1 MSELKIDCIN
11 ANIYGMNSYIVSAD
25 DEAMIID
32 MAKLS
37 FGYEDY
43 DKLLEGKKL
52 TKVLYT
58 HGHFDHISGSDD
70 IRKKYKEAKHCVHSL
85 DYDFF
90 TDTKLN
96 VSGYFSE
103 GIRCQSPEIQFNDGD
118 TFKLKD
124 IEFKVIHTPG
134 HTMGGCCYYLPVE
147 HAVFSGDTLFQ
158 RSVGRT
164 DFPNSSQDAIVRS
177 VRERLFAL
185 PDDTIVYP
193 GHMGETKIE
202 YEKLHNP
209 YVQEG

>member
-1 MSELKIDCIN
+1 MKIKTLLLGN
-11 ANIYGMNSYIVSAD
+11 MQTNGYVVS
-25 DEAMIID
+25 DENHHCLIID
-32 MAKLS
+32 PGAN
-37 FGYEDY
+37 
-43 DKLLEGKKL
+43 GKKVVHYL
-52 TKVLYT
+52 TENELVPEAVLLT
-58 HGHFDHISGSDD
+58 HGHFDHIMGIDSILENWNIPVYVEEEDLPIMTDPELNLSSSYTNGYSFDG
-70 IRKKYKEAKHCVHSL
+70 AK
-85 DYDFF
+85 
-90 TDTKLN
+90 
-96 VSGYFSE
+96 
-103 GIRCQSPEIQFNDGD
+103 P
-118 TFKLKD
+118 LKD
-124 IEFKVIHTPG
+124 GQKLELAGETIEVIHTPG

>member
-11 ANIYGMNSYIVSAD
+11 TNIYGMNSYIVSAD

-43 DKLLEGKKL
+43 DKLLESKKL

-103 GIRCQSPEIQFNDGD
+103 GIRCQPPEIQFNDGD

-134 HTMGGCCYYLPVE
+134 HTRGGVCYYTKGHL
-147 HAVFSGDTLFQ
+147 FCGDTIFAFGI
-158 RSVGRT
+158 GRT
-164 DFPNSSQDAIVRS
+164 DFPTGDYAVLEKSIK
-177 VRERLFAL
+177 EKLFIL
-185 PDDTIVYP
+185 DDDTKLYP
-193 GHMGETKIE
+193 GHETFGIKLGDRKKMGI
-202 YEKLHNP
+202 L
-209 YVQEG
+209 